1 MQFLKDIREHHL
13 KDFESSAL
21 DEIHKFMEFLE
32 KRYAPPTDAVP
43 GPNPEPVGVETT
55 PMPLIPDPEPIN
67 EAPVTPTPVVAD
79 PAPVDTA
86 EPITDT
92 QNEPVAAS
100 EVVVEATEASA
111 IVTTTEVSMIDSVAP
126 SAFTCQPSEGSNV

>member
-13 KDFESSAL
+13 KDFETSAW

-55 PMPLIPDPEPIN
+55 PMPLIPDN
-67 EAPVTPTPVVAD
+67 ETPATPDPVVAD
-79 PAPVDTA
+79 PVPVDSADTVA
-86 EPITDT
+86 DTEDASVEPS
-92 QNEPVAAS
+92 A
-100 EVVVEATEASA
+100 VVVEATEASA
-111 IVTTTEVSMIDSVAP
+111 TVTTTEPAVIASVAP